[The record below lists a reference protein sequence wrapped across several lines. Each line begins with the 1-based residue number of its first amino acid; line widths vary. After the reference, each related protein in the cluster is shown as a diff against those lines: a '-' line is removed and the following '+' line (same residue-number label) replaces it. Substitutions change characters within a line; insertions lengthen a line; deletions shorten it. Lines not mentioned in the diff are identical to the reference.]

1 MNEII
6 EKEESIKNLSQE
18 EKDILISAK
27 SMGFLQDLN
36 RYEAIQFAKI
46 SSLLKL
52 NILKRE
58 IYTVKYGNQFNIIV
72 GYQTYVQR
80 AYKTGQV
87 DYYETIINDKNEKGE
102 ILPVDK
108 WSADFIIKRKDSSK
122 EQKFTIYYEEFAPA
136 YGNNFWKTK
145 PKLMLEKCAI
155 ANGFRKSFPIEL
167 GDMPYTSEEL
177 WYRTKENDEI
187 IEQNIIESEK

>member
-27 SMGFLQDLN
+27 AMGFLSDLN
-36 RYEAIQFAKI
+36 RQEAIQFAKI
-46 SSLLKL
+46 SCLLKL

-87 DYYETIINDKNEKGE
+87 DYHETIINDKNEKGE
-102 ILPVDK
+102 ILPVQK

-136 YGNNFWKTK
+136 YGNNF
-145 PKLMLEKCAI
+145 
-155 ANGFRKSFPIEL
+155 
-167 GDMPYTSEEL
+167 
-177 WYRTKENDEI
+177 
-187 IEQNIIESEK
+187 